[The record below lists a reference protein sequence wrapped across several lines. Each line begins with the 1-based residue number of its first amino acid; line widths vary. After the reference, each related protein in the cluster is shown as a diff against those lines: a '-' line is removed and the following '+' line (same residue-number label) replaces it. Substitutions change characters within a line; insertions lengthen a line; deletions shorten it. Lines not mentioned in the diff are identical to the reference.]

1 MAPTMSYPCLYIS
14 WRTLSVSARIWYPHY
29 SYRRKVMRVQ
39 FILPY
44 VTTGSAPQVRVTG
57 KVPRS
62 LLRMLTRELFVA
74 ASEAW
79 KGETCVSTVH
89 LSLQPGYYS
98 RCVPDF
104 LYEIKI
110 FTVSLVSSHTES
122 LCAKCVSLRRHH
134 SHLALPFCTL
144 FTEQSGYTSPVS

>member
-1 MAPTMSYPCLYIS
+1 MSQ
-14 WRTLSVSARIWYPHY
+14 H
-29 SYRRKVMRVQ
+29 
-39 FILPY
+39 
-44 VTTGSAPQVRVTG
+44 RVTG

-122 LCAKCVSLRRHH
+122 LCAKCVSLRRP
-134 SHLALPFCTL
+134 SLPL
-144 FTEQSGYTSPVS
+144 GPSILYSVYRTERLHVSGLLSQVASLNTHCCPPAGRFSCCVWTEVLVVVSNVFGLPVLIVLPLS